1 VRISVLAAA
10 IATALL
16 VLFAVALAL
25 DVPVLTDE
33 RPSLGAAGPAAA
45 LASVG
50 LLVADVVLPVPSSG
64 VMLANGAIF
73 GMVPGALLSL
83 AGSVGAACFGWWLGR
98 RGERAFGWLADESGR
113 SRAARMLD
121 RRGVVAIALSRPV
134 PVLAE
139 TLSILAGAT
148 GMPLPRLLASALLGS
163 VPPAI
168 GYGLAGAAASG
179 AHAGA
184 YVFTAV
190 IALSAIL
197 WFADR

>member
-1 VRISVLAAA
+1 VRISLLAAA

-16 VLFAVALAL
+16 ALFALALAL
-25 DVPVLTDE
+25 DVPVLTDD

-64 VMLANGAIF
+64 VMLANGALF

-83 AGSVGAACFGWWLGR
+83 AGSVGAAGFGWWLGR
-98 RGERAFGWLADESGR
+98 RGERAFGWLADEPGG

-121 RRGVVAIALSRPV
+121 RRGTAAIALSRPV

-139 TLSILAGAT
+139 TVAILAGVT
-148 GMPLPRLLASALLGS
+148 GMPLQRLLASALIGS

-168 GYGLAGAAASG
+168 GYAVAGAAASG
-179 AHAGA
+179 ANAA
-184 YVFTAV
+184 VYVFAAV
-190 IALSAIL
+190 IALSVIL

>member
-1 VRISVLAAA
+1 VRISLLAAA
-10 IATALL
+10 IATAL
-16 VLFAVALAL
+16 VALFALALAL

-45 LASVG
+45 LAGVG

-64 VMLANGAIF
+64 VMLANGALF
-73 GMVPGALLSL
+73 GLVAGALLSL

-121 RRGVVAIALSRPV
+121 RRGAVAIALSRPV

-168 GYGLAGAAASG
+168 GYALAGAAASG

-184 YVFTAV
+184 YVFAAV

-197 WFADR
+197 WLADG

>member
-1 VRISVLAAA
+1 VRISLLAAA

-16 VLFAVALAL
+16 ALFALALAL
-25 DVPVLTDE
+25 DVPVLTDD

-64 VMLANGAIF
+64 VMLANGALF

-83 AGSVGAACFGWWLGR
+83 AGSVGAAGFGWWLGR
-98 RGERAFGWLADESGR
+98 RGERTFGWLADEPGG

-121 RRGVVAIALSRPV
+121 RRGTAAIALSRPV

-139 TLSILAGAT
+139 TVAILAGAT
-148 GMPLPRLLASALLGS
+148 GMPLPRLLASALAGS
-163 VPPAI
+163 LPPAI
-168 GYGLAGAAASG
+168 GYAVAGAAASG
-179 AHAGA
+179 ANAA
-184 YVFTAV
+184 VYVFAAV
-190 IALSAIL
+190 IALSVIL